1 VSENT
6 GSTESTPTGDAATGE
21 SGAEGQALQSAASSN
36 GGSSEFGAQ
45 ASEAAMKP
53 TLGSAKGEAPAQKPA
68 APKAPT
74 AAERRKYALK
84 VDGQEIEEELTDD
97 EIRVRL
103 QKAHAVDK
111 RFQEVASQRKQ
122 IEEALKT
129 LKTDPAKA
137 LKEIAGLDLDEW
149 AEKRIMERYQESMMP
164 EAERE
169 KVELQRKLAEYERQF
184 EEQKTAAETS
194 KREAYEQQVFEQTEQ
209 EFLQAIEQMG
219 FEDKGFSRTV
229 VLPMMAE
236 IAEAALDYG
245 VELTPAQMAAEANKR
260 LETIHRRQVQGLKG
274 DALLKYLGEDVVNE
288 AIRAKLAGVRGATTK
303 APTPPPPA
311 RKPDVPGVR
320 NKPMTPAEWR
330 MKHLYGIE

>member
-1 VSENT
+1 MSENT

-21 SGAEGQALQSAASSN
+21 SGAESPALQSAAPSN
-36 GGSSEFGAQ
+36 GGGSEYGAA

-53 TLGSAKGEAPAQKPA
+53 TLGSAKGEALAQKPA

-288 AIRAKLAGVRGATTK
+288 AIRAKLAGVRGATAK

-330 MKHLYGIE
+330 MKHLYGVE

>member
-1 VSENT
+1 
-6 GSTESTPTGDAATGE
+6 
-21 SGAEGQALQSAASSN
+21 
-36 GGSSEFGAQ
+36 
-45 ASEAAMKP
+45 
-53 TLGSAKGEAPAQKPA
+53 
-68 APKAPT
+68 
-74 AAERRKYALK
+74 
-84 VDGQEIEEELTDD
+84 
-97 EIRVRL
+97 
-103 QKAHAVDK
+103 
-111 RFQEVASQRKQ
+111 
-122 IEEALKT
+122 
-129 LKTDPAKA
+129 
-137 LKEIAGLDLDEW
+137 
-149 AEKRIMERYQESMMP
+149 
-164 EAERE
+164 
-169 KVELQRKLAEYERQF
+169 
-184 EEQKTAAETS
+184 
-194 KREAYEQQVFEQTEQ
+194 
-209 EFLQAIEQMG
+209 MG

-288 AIRAKLAGVRGATTK
+288 AIRAKLAGVRGATAK